1 MINIGMPNSEVTMP
15 IGISKVKMSREK
27 LSQNSRNIAPII
39 AELAS
44 TARLSAPNI
53 KRAMCGTIS
62 PIQPMMHAIVTLSAL
77 MKVATRMMKILTRAT
92 FTPRLFASSSPRL
105 SAFRYLPLSTS
116 SKTPTHIGRIEISM
130 KLLDA
135 KPRLPIKKYVIAG
148 SASKER
154 VQMYFDFLLCIDD
167 TDELGGEISTGS
179 LAQEIALEISSFAK
193 VSFITR
199 HQLLLDPRINYTSH
213 NSSMCLVAKISK
225 EQKQKVLD
233 IALEL
238 LINKCAKSAEPGIA
252 AVFKDDINDTKEL
265 INFGKNA
272 KNMFLTTKQAFE
284 IAMAQNVFLK
294 ALTPNANG
302 VIGALAGIGLRLSGD
317 DGKIRDKFKLNEP
330 KLSVAK
336 LTELP
341 FIEAVLDENFKE
353 LAKDEMINLDGTLK
367 PIFWH
372 QKATLLVQKDKNGE
386 FRNLNI
392 KKLREF

>member
-1 MINIGMPNSEVTMP
+1 
-15 IGISKVKMSREK
+15 
-27 LSQNSRNIAPII
+27 
-39 AELAS
+39 
-44 TARLSAPNI
+44 
-53 KRAMCGTIS
+53 MC
-62 PIQPMMHAIVTLSAL
+62 
-77 MKVATRMMKILTRAT
+77 
-92 FTPRLFASSSPRL
+92 F
-105 SAFRYLPLSTS
+105 
-116 SKTPTHIGRIEISM
+116 E
-130 KLLDA
+130 
-135 KPRLPIKKYVIAG
+135 
-148 SASKER
+148 
-154 VQMYFDFLLCIDD
+154 FLLCIDD

-238 LINKCAKSAEPGIA
+238 LTNKCAKSAEPGIA
-252 AVFKDDINDTKEL
+252 AVFKDDIKDTKAL

-272 KNMFLTTKQAFE
+272 KNMLLTTKQAFE
-284 IAMAQNVFLK
+284 KACEQNVFLK
-294 ALTPNANG
+294 ALMPNANG

-317 DGKIRDKFKLNEP
+317 DGKIRGKFKLNEP

-353 LAKDEMINLDGTLK
+353 LAKDEMINLGGTLK

-372 QKATLLVQKDKNGE
+372 HKATLLVWKDKNDK

-392 KKLREF
+392 KELREF